1 MSKIAFLGLGAM
13 GSRMAAALV
22 AEEHVVTVWNRDPAR
37 AAPLREVGASL
48 AHSPRDAVADAEFA
62 FSMVRDDGASRD
74 VWCDE
79 RTGALGALS
88 PDAIGIECSTLGL
101 GWTRQLA
108 ARFAAGERAF
118 LDAPVVGSRPQAEQ
132 RRLIFLVGGEPAVVA
147 RAQPVLSQM
156 GAGVHPAGPNGAGTL
171 IKLVVNALFA
181 VQVAAVAELTETI
194 ARQGFDRERAV
205 DILSATPACSVAA
218 AAAARSM
225 LTDAFAPM
233 FPIELVEKDLG
244 YALAAGGES
253 KATPVVAATQA
264 IFAQAIRE
272 GLGEQHLTS
281 IAQLY
286 RRGARALSA

>member
-13 GSRMAAALV
+13 GSHMAASLLAQK
-22 AEEHVVTVWNRDPAR
+22 HVVTVWNRNPAR
-37 AAPLREVGASL
+37 AAPLREAGANV

-62 FSMVRDDGASRD
+62 FSMVRDDDASRD

-79 RTGALGALS
+79 GTGALRALR

-108 ARFAAGERAF
+108 DRFAAGERAF
-118 LDAPVVGSRPQAEQ
+118 LDAPVIGSRPQAEQ
-132 RRLIFLVGGEPAVVA
+132 RRLIFLVGGAPATVA
-147 RAQPVLSQM
+147 RAQPVLFQM
-156 GAGVHPAGPNGAGTL
+156 GAAVHPAGPNGAGTL

-181 VQVAAVAELTETI
+181 VQVAAMAELMETI
-194 ARQGFDRERAV
+194 TRQGFDRGRVVE
-205 DILSATPACSVAA
+205 ILSATPACSAAA

-233 FPIELVEKDLG
+233 FPIELVEKDLN
-244 YALAAGGES
+244 YALAAAGER
-253 KATPVVAATQA
+253 KAAPVVATAQA
-264 IFAQAIRE
+264 IFVRAIRE

-286 RRGARALSA
+286 RTLPA